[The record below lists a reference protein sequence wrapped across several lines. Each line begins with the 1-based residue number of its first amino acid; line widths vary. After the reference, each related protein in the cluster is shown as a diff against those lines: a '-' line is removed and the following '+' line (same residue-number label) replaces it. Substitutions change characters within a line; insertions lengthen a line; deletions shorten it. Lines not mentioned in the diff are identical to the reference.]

1 MIKISNDFNIENLY
15 IFHETP
21 RNQYYIPGD
30 SSIILNKAPNIIY
43 RTDFSFYNK
52 SAVATDEYIN
62 GDITEWI
69 WPTFYFVSTNWAFN
83 LPKFVLTKQITIPVG
98 SNLNQ
103 TELIL
108 IPFIHCSNSL
118 FLLEVYDTNNELSA
132 PDWAIVD
139 IYQKTVTLDFNSIS
153 KSIKSYDLTFV
164 AKLAPFSISD
174 LYPKNY
180 LT

>member
-1 MIKISNDFNIENLY
+1 M
-15 IFHETP
+15 
-21 RNQYYIPGD
+21 
-30 SSIILNKAPNIIY
+30 
-43 RTDFSFYNK
+43 
-52 SAVATDEYIN
+52 
-62 GDITEWI
+62 
-69 WPTFYFVSTNWAFN
+69 
-83 LPKFVLTKQITIPVG
+83 TKQITIPVG

-153 KSIKSYDLTFV
+153 KSIKSYNKTVKKRRSSLLNFQYDVVSTASAAYSLRSNTLLDPLALSCFV
-164 AKLAPFSISD
+164 CKFKACFVFEQTDDDFLWSVSTVDGKLNI
-174 LYPKNY
+174 
-180 LT
+180 